1 MQISLVKTIG
11 VLLLL
16 VGAFGFSGQAQW
28 PTGKV
33 IEQRTV
39 RSAVLGRD
47 VKYTI
52 YLPADYSSAERSYPV
67 VYLLHGYTDDNT
79 GWLQFGEINR
89 LADKA
94 IAEGTIPPMIIV
106 MPNGDSS
113 FYINSYDG
121 KEKYEDFFV
130 SEFIPAIEK
139 TYRIKGEK
147 KYRGVA
153 GLSMGGYGT
162 LIFTMK
168 HPELFSA
175 GAALSA
181 AVFDDSA
188 IIKMPDAVYDR
199 ILGQLFGRGLK
210 GGERVN
216 AALNANSPLRIV
228 ATKPA
233 EELKKVRYWIDC
245 GDDDGLS
252 KGNCLLHIALADKGV
267 PHEFRVRDGAH
278 TWTYWRTGI
287 IDGLAFIG
295 QSFHQQ

>member
-1 MQISLVKTIG
+1 MAFIFA
-11 VLLLL
+11 LL
-16 VGAFGFSGQAQW
+16 AQAGQAQW
-28 PTGKV
+28 ANGKV
-33 IEQRTV
+33 LEEKSV
-39 RSAVLGRD
+39 RSTILHKD
-47 VKYTI
+47 VRYSI
-52 YLPADYSSAERSYPV
+52 YLPADYQSSDRSYPV

-130 SEFIPAIEK
+130 KEFMPEIEK
-139 TYRIKGEK
+139 TYRIKAK
-147 KYRGVA
+147 KQYRGVA

-162 LIFTMK
+162 LIYTLK
-168 HPELFSA
+168 HPDLFAA

-181 AVFDDSA
+181 AVFDDTT
-188 IIKMPDAVYDR
+188 IEEMPDGFWASAF
-199 ILGQLFGRGLK
+199 GPLFGRDLK
-210 GGERVN
+210 GKDRLTPTFYE
-216 AALNANSPLRIV
+216 NSPLKIV
-228 ATKPA
+228 ADKPA
-233 EELKKVRYWIDC
+233 DDLKKVRYWIDC

-252 KGNCLLHIALADKGV
+252 KGNCLLHIALQEKKV

-287 IDGLAFIG
+287 IDALAFIG